1 MGYTQDLRRN
11 PQYYKTNKQKQQ
23 LPLGKL
29 GVLTSMY
36 NQDFGP
42 VLVTQAH
49 NSK

>member
-1 MGYTQDLRRN
+1 MQYTQDLPTLQN
-11 PQYYKTNKQKQQ
+11 KQTNKQKQQ

-29 GVLTSMY
+29 AVLTSVY
-36 NQDFGP
+36 NKDIGP